1 MPGDEVQPLVGM
13 SGPLM
18 AGTAGAL
25 LRRIR
30 LSRAETADIALFTAP
45 SRLQVARQMLGTGLF
60 AGLRLPAALPCNDN

>member
-13 SGPLM
+13 SGPLP

-30 LSRAETADIALFTAP
+30 LSRAETADIALFTTP
-45 SRLQVARQMLGTGLF
+45 GRLQVARQMLVAGLF
-60 AGLRLPAALPCNDN
+60 AGLWLTEALPCNDN

>member
-13 SGPLM
+13 SGPPM

-45 SRLQVARQMLGTGLF
+45 SRLQVARQMLVAGLF
-60 AGLRLPAALPCNDN
+60 AGMWLTDALPCNDN

>member
-1 MPGDEVQPLVGM
+1 MPGDEVQPMVGM
-13 SGPLM
+13 SGPLL

-45 SRLQVARQMLGTGLF
+45 SRLQVARQMLAALAVCRPGLTD
-60 AGLRLPAALPCNDN
+60 PLPCNDN

>member
-13 SGPLM
+13 SGPLL

-30 LSRAETADIALFTAP
+30 LSRAETADITLFTAP
-45 SRLQVARQMLGTGLF
+45 SRLKVARQMLAAGLF
-60 AGLRLPAALPCNDN
+60 AGLWLTDPLPCNDN